1 MGTSHDGTMTTDH
14 LDDEAISAHLDGEAT
29 PAEAAHVDGCE
40 TCTARLAELR
50 AASEAIGSP
59 VDLGFADRDA
69 TVAAAMAAAAT
80 SNVVPLASRRRTG
93 PPQWLAVAAA
103 LLVVVAL
110 VPLLGSLGGGD
121 SDDSAETA
129 ASGEAADDTMAFD
142 ADAADG
148 TELAMGPVDGGNVGE
163 VDVAGIR
170 ELVEEA
176 VAGPPAAQRSDEAQ
190 EESEGAGGGD
200 AAMSAPATDA
210 VPAPCEDA
218 ARTDFPEMGA
228 LRYRALGTYEGEEV
242 SVLAFELPTEV
253 QRIRVLVRAVD
264 DCAIRNVQE
273 LEPS

>member
-1 MGTSHDGTMTTDH
+1 MTNDH

-29 PAEAAHVDGCE
+29 PEEAAHVDGCE

-59 VDLGFADRDA
+59 VDLVFADRDA
-69 TVAAAMAAAAT
+69 AVAAALSAAPA
-80 SNVVPLASRRRTG
+80 SNVVPLAGRRRQA

-110 VPLLGSLGGGD
+110 VPLLGSLGGGGD
-121 SDDSAETA
+121 DDSAETA
-129 ASGEAADDTMAFD
+129 ATGEAADDTMAFD
-142 ADAADG
+142 ADASGGSEA
-148 TELAMGPVDGGNVGE
+148 AMGPVDGGNVGE
-163 VDVAGIR
+163 VDVAGVR
-170 ELVEEA
+170 QLVEEA
-176 VAGPPAAQRSDEAQ
+176 VAPPSAALRSDEAQ
-190 EESEGAGGGD
+190 EEESGEGAGG
-200 AAMSAPATDA
+200 AIESAAPATDA

-218 ARTDFPEMGA
+218 SRADFPEMGA

-253 QRIRVLVRAVD
+253 QRIRVVVRAVD